1 MADEAVMRVR
11 FSDPVD
17 FTCADGTAI
26 PKGTLLSV
34 ADGRVAAIA
43 SANDFVCGVCGRDKI
58 ANDGRL
64 TVPVFMDGIFDMT
77 CTAATVAVGVAV
89 AAGGANEVKE
99 AVATD
104 VGLKTVGLAL
114 EEAAVNEVIQVLLR
128 PGCNNTAYV

>member
-26 PKGTLLSV
+26 PKGTLLKLDDARLAV
-34 ADGRVAAIA
+34 IA
-43 SANDFVCGVCGRDKI
+43 GANDNVCGVCARDKI
-58 ANDGRL
+58 ASDGR
-64 TVPVFMDGIFDMT
+64 TQVAVFMDGIFDF
-77 CTAATVAVGVAV
+77 TATGAGIDVGTAF
-89 AAGGANEVKE
+89 AAGAANEVKA

-104 VGLKTVGLAL
+104 VGMKTVGLAL
-114 EEAAVNEVIQVLLR
+114 ETASANEVFEGLLR